1 MWTADT
7 AKKLMLFN
15 KKILIITL
23 VSVLFTTPTQAQQS
37 ETKTVDEKAW
47 PTERIC
53 REIERVAILHNLPK
67 STFARLIWIESRFDV
82 LARSPVGAEGIAQ
95 FMPATAKAEG
105 LLNSY
110 DPALALPAS
119 AALLAKLRSEFGNFG
134 LAAAAYNAGPGRV
147 NRYLKGRSGLP
158 FETLDYV
165 AAITGQSASYFKNR
179 NANVNDFALR
189 GGKNFLEGCK
199 QLPILKT
206 RFRGAVASRLPW
218 GVQVAGNFSRAK
230 AMRSWTRVRGKLGVS
245 LGEVKPS
252 LYRQKRLRGLKA
264 KWAVRLGTRSRSSAI
279 KLCKKIRSAGGFCL
293 VKKN

>member
-1 MWTADT
+1 M
-7 AKKLMLFN
+7 AKRLMRLN
-15 KKILIITL
+15 KALL
-23 VSVLFTTPTQAQQS
+23 VMPVLALVFSAPAFAQQVAQ
-37 ETKTVDEKAW
+37 KKVDVKAW
-47 PTERIC
+47 STDRIC
-53 REIERVAILHNLPK
+53 REIERVAVLHALPK
-67 STFARLIWIESRFDV
+67 STFARLIWTESRFDI
-82 LARSPVGAEGIAQ
+82 LARSPAGAEGIAQ

-165 AAITGQSASYFKNR
+165 AAVTGQPAAFFKDR
-179 NANVNDFALR
+179 NAKVNDFALR
-189 GGKNFLEGCK
+189 GGKDFLEGCR

-245 LGEVKPS
+245 LGNAKPK

-279 KLCKKIRSAGGFCL
+279 KLCKKIRGAGGFCL

>member
-1 MWTADT
+1 MATM
-7 AKKLMLFN
+7 LMRLN
-15 KKILIITL
+15 RAVL
-23 VSVLFTTPTQAQQS
+23 VLSVVGSLHLSPAFAQQNLKS
-37 ETKTVDEKAW
+37 AVDVKAW
-47 PTERIC
+47 TKDRIC
-53 REIERVAILHNLPK
+53 REIERVANLHQLPK
-67 STFARLIWIESRFDV
+67 NTFARLIWTESRFDV

-119 AALLAKLRSEFGNFG
+119 AALLAKLRSELGNFG

-165 AAITGQSASYFKNR
+165 AAVTGQPASYFKDR
-179 NANVNDFALR
+179 TAKVNDFAIR
-189 GGKNFLEGCK
+189 SGKSFMEGCTRF
-199 QLPILKT
+199 PILKT
-206 RFRGAVASRLPW
+206 RFRGAVASRQPW

-230 AMRSWTRVRGKLGVS
+230 AMRSWTRVRSKLGVS
-245 LGEVKPS
+245 LGDAKPT

>member
-1 MWTADT
+1 MWNVDT
-7 AKKLMLFN
+7 AKRPMLLNRIAF
-15 KKILIITL
+15 IAT
-23 VSVLFTTPTQAQQS
+23 VAVMTFVASAMAQQN
-37 ETKTVDEKAW
+37 TKKTIDEKAW
-47 PTERIC
+47 PTDRIC
-53 REIERVAILHNLPK
+53 REIERVATIHNLPK
-67 STFARLIWIESRFDV
+67 STFARLIWTESRFDI

-110 DPALALPAS
+110 NPALALPAS

-147 NRYLKGRSGLP
+147 SRYLKGQSGLP

-165 AAITGQSASYFKNR
+165 AAITGQPAAYFKR
-179 NANVNDFALR
+179 EDAKVNDFALR
-189 GGKNFLEGCK
+189 GGKNFQEGCK

-206 RFRGAVASRLPW
+206 RFRGAVASRMPW
-218 GVQVAGNFSRAK
+218 GVQVAGNFSRSK

-245 LGEVKPS
+245 LGNAKPT

-264 KWAVRLGTRSRSSAI
+264 KWAVRLGTKSRNSAI
-279 KLCKKIRSAGGFCL
+279 ALCKKIRGAGGFCL